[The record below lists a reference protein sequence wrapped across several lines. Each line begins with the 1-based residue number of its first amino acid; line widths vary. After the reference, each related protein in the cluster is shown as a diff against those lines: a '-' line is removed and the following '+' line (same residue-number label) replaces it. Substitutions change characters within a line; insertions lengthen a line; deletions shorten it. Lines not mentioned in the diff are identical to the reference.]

1 MIYLQI
7 DIQELR
13 KTIISIDSSD
23 RDKIIDPYPN
33 NFTIYLNKEFNNIY
47 KIELIDI
54 NIINS
59 MPPINNSNNYIGWI
73 YIPKYA
79 INDIINSRDY
89 YIVPFI
95 NTYRILNENI
105 PEGDLLF
112 ANKPYHIY
120 DNF

>member
-1 MIYLQI
+1 
-7 DIQELR
+7 
-13 KTIISIDSSD
+13 
-23 RDKIIDPYPN
+23 
-33 NFTIYLNKEFNNIY
+33 
-47 KIELIDI
+47 
-54 NIINS
+54 

-79 INDIINSRDY
+79 INDIINSSDY

-112 ANKPYHIY
+112 VK
-120 DNF
+120 